1 MLEDE
6 IKEALKKNKAILG
19 FKESLK
25 FLKTGKPRLIVIA
38 KNISEDFRKEIE
50 YNAKIA
56 KVKIKVFDGSSKEL
70 GTICGKPFPVSTI
83 VIKG

>member
-1 MLEDE
+1 MLEDR
-6 IKEALKKNKAILG
+6 IKEALKKNRAILG

-38 KNISEDFRKEIE
+38 KNVPEDLKKEIE

-56 KVKIKVFDGSSKEL
+56 KVKLEVFNGSSKEL

-83 VIKG
+83 AIK